1 MAGIFGRDE
10 MNALI
15 GGPANGD
22 GAEEM
27 AAFRQTG
34 GQPNIAR
41 QSSRGTAANE
51 VDISKMTAAETATM
65 LSDKAK
71 SSGSNSNT
79 RYRSKNKV
87 LAHHQ
92 LLAEELSKQQFQ
104 QQQQK
109 QQQQKPTT
117 ANNIPSKDHYS
128 DDNDD
133 DNGEFLRERRPV
145 QAAVVATR
153 RCKEPRRR
161 RRRSYSSSSSSSS
174 SGESQKRARR
184 NECNRNNRRERRRKD
199 DESSSSSSS
208 DEEDGRRRNQRVL
221 ASRRMQEEPET
232 IVPKSK
238 AELDAKKT
246 VKGEENS
253 VSAEEK
259 VVDHEHERKQE
270 QQPQVEERI
279 ISKPMKRTGT
289 LCATHSSSDDEEE
302 SDGSL
307 SSSSGSS
314 SSSSS
319 SSSEE
324 DEPVRLKPTF
334 VPKHK
339 RNLIQSEEK
348 KLEEEELKHQLDKE
362 CNLKRKA
369 ESRALVAKELA
380 LAVSSFQNDADDD
393 LDEECGGA
401 TNAPPND
408 DDDLG
413 KEKERNAWEIRE
425 LERLL
430 KSIDEQE
437 LRRKEE
443 EEYSRR
449 KKLTDAECLKEDIES
464 GRYQAPGASRENES
478 SGSQRFFHRGAYYM
492 DKSEWD
498 EGDIRQKAVEYAEA
512 ATGEDKID
520 KSKLP
525 EVMQVKKFGRAR
537 QNTKYKG
544 LAKEDTTDQSAHFL
558 P

>member
-41 QSSRGTAANE
+41 QSSRGTAAKE

-92 LLAEELSKQQFQ
+92 LLAEELSKQQF

-270 QQPQVEERI
+270 QQPQVEERM

-339 RNLIQSEEK
+339 RNLIQSEEN

-362 CNLKRKA
+362 RNLKRKA

-408 DDDLG
+408 DDDLD

-430 KSIDEQE
+430 NPSMSRSCAE
-437 LRRKEE
+437 
-443 EEYSRR
+443 RR
-449 KKLTDAECLKEDIES
+449 KKNIPDE
-464 GRYQAPGASRENES
+464 RNSR
-478 SGSQRFFHRGAYYM
+478 
-492 DKSEWD
+492 
-498 EGDIRQKAVEYAEA
+498 
-512 ATGEDKID
+512 T
-520 KSKLP
+520 
-525 EVMQVKKFGRAR
+525 
-537 QNTKYKG
+537 QN
-544 LAKEDTTDQSAHFL
+544 A
-558 P
+558 